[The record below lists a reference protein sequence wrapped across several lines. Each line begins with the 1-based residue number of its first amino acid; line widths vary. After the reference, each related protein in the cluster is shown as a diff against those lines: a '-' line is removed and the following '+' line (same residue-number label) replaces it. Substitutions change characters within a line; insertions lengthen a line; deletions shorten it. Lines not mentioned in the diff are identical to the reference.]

1 MKLLLDTHA
10 FIWWD
15 SEPQALSQRVLML
28 CQDPENELLVSVVS
42 LWEIQIKSHL
52 GKVRLR
58 LPLAELVQAQQEA
71 NGMSVLP
78 ISPSHVYALDE
89 LPPYHKDPFD
99 RLLVAQAK
107 VEKLRLISNDEIEKK
122 YPVEVEW

>member
-15 SEPQALSQRVLML
+15 SEPQALSQRALTL

-58 LPLAELVQAQQEA
+58 LPLAELVKAQQEA
-71 NGMSVLP
+71 NGISVLP
-78 ISPSHVYALDE
+78 VSASHVYALDE

-107 VEKLRLISNDEIEKK
+107 VEKLRLISNDEMVKK